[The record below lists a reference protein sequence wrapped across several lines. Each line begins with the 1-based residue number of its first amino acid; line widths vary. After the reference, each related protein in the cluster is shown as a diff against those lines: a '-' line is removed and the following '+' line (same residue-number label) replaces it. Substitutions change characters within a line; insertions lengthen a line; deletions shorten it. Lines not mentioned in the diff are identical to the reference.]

1 MRFAYLTASKSFSD
15 SKKAMSSIKSNFFEL
30 WKSSSKADE
39 ILDFTGFQA
48 LSYFMTPQAVMFL
61 QKVCLKKLVIPWCK
75 VVFNKVLCIMPI
87 LIFSNVF
94 FSIQTLDVHVTL
106 LLTFFFK
113 TSPPSIVWIFIQ
125 KVIIFLNHLWI
136 NLQKQKKQWA
146 LFPLTAWKNIFSF
159 KKHFCHL

>member
-15 SKKAMSSIKSNFFEL
+15 SKNAMSSIKLDFLVL
-30 WKSSSKADE
+30 WKSPSKTAE
-39 ILDFTGFQA
+39 SLDFTGFA
-48 LSYFMTPQAVMFL
+48 AMSSILITHPVMFL

-113 TSPPSIVWIFIQ
+113 TSTPSIVWIFIQ